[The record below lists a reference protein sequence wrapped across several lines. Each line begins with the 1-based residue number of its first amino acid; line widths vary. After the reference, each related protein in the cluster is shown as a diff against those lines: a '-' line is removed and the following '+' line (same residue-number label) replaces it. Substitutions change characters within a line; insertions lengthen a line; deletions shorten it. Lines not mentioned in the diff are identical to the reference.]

1 VKAIV
6 SACLLGIHCRYDGS
20 TKGPIK
26 VPEELCLVPV
36 CPEQLGGLPT
46 PRAKAHLEGGDGE
59 AVWKGRAR
67 VVDEAGNDLT
77 QFFLRGARE
86 VLGLCGI
93 LGVKVAILK
102 EKSPSCGV
110 RKVWIGEELS
120 WGKGVLTALLE
131 AHGVRVISSE
141 EFGDGP

>member
-1 VKAIV
+1 MKAII
-6 SACLLGIHCRYDGS
+6 SACLLGLHCRYDGS
-20 TKGPIK
+20 TKGPIE
-26 VPEELCLVPV
+26 VPEDLCLVPV

-46 PRAKAHLEGGDGE
+46 PRPKACLLGGDGE
-59 AVWKGRAR
+59 AVWEGKAR
-67 VVDEAGNDLT
+67 VVDELGNDLT
-77 QFFLRGARE
+77 QFFLKGAKE
-86 VLGLCGI
+86 VLGLCGL

-110 RKVWIGEELS
+110 KRVWIGEELS

-131 AHGVRVISSE
+131 AHGVKVISSG